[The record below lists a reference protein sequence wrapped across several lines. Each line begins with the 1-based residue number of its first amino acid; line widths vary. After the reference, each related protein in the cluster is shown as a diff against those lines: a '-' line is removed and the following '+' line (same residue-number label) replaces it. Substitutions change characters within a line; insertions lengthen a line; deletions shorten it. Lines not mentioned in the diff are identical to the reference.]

1 MLANRKAV
9 NDVNDVNV
17 VNVGKIVPR
26 SGKNGAEVRGPRAE

>member
-1 MLANRKAV
+1 MLANWEAV
-9 NDVNDVNV
+9 ND